1 MKAEERMISGIG
13 KKVEKLVARMRSL
26 KEKNEVI
33 TNQNISYKEQLE
45 EQKLVIQEL
54 ENKLKTIKLAKSL
67 EEGSDNDLAKAKINE
82 LVREIDKCIG
92 YLNA

>member
-1 MKAEERMISGIG
+1 
-13 KKVEKLVARMRSL
+13 MRSL